1 MSQKKQ
7 NITCIYL
14 KLCNKSI
21 DFFFFF
27 FFELIFFK
35 NQGIVKYVKQQT
47 LVMKNPFKW
56 YD

>member
-21 DFFFFF
+21 DFFFF